1 MLFPQKL
8 PVILERNS
16 LESYLSKLSQQIKNT
31 IYIVV
36 AIIAMVEYG
45 LSRLI
50 IPHLLNL
57 YQEMGVITPKYFNA
71 INIVIILGGL
81 LAISLTYLQV
91 LDQEKINKLKETSD
105 DQIIINQN
113 LVNPILPKA
122 VEYYIKLAIFALIIS
137 IAYPFYHL
145 TSSF

>member
-137 IAYPFYHL
+137 IA
-145 TSSF
+145 